1 MRMRIRDL
9 KSFLVI
15 FIWTN
20 IKMYGDSS
28 ILDFA
33 SFDIRRINNV
43 SFFDIWLFFFS
54 FLWIDTFRLW
64 IEIFIFSISEKEEFL
79 FFLLIIRWYN
89 WFINLQQFLKFICAW
104 RTERVITRMDIRAS
118 RRYNVSFYLQIRDK
132 NRFVMYSPL
141 R

>member
-15 FIWTN
+15 FIWTD

-43 SFFDIWLFFFS
+43 SFFDIWLFFSVNRYVSSLDRNFC
-54 FLWIDTFRLW
+54 FLDKWKRG
-64 IEIFIFSISEKEEFL
+64 IFI
-79 FFLLIIRWYN
+79 FLLIIRWYN

-118 RRYNVSFYLQIRDK
+118 RRCNVSFYLQIRDK
-132 NRFVMYSPL
+132 NRFVMYSLL

>member
-1 MRMRIRDL
+1 MRIRDL

-15 FIWTN
+15 FIWTD

-43 SFFDIWLFFFS
+43 SFFDIWLFFFP

-64 IEIFIFSISEKEEFL
+64 IEIFVFSISEKEEFL

-89 WFINLQQFLKFICAW
+89 
-104 RTERVITRMDIRAS
+104 
-118 RRYNVSFYLQIRDK
+118 
-132 NRFVMYSPL
+132 
-141 R
+141 